1 MSRLEKASQ
10 TNELI
15 PFNTFQFKVTNDFFI
30 SSLYLVLSIIYIVKT
45 LETEVMF

>member
-15 PFNTFQFKVTNDFFI
+15 PFNTFQFKVTNDFYI
-30 SSLYLVLSIIYIVKT
+30 SSLFDVLRII
-45 LETEVMF
+45 